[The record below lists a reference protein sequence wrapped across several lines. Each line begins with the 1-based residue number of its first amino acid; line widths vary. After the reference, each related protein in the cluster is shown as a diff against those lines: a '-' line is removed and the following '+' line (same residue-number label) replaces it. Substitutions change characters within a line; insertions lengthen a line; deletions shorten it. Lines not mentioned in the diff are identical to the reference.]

1 MKIGS
6 WAGLLAAAALVAG
19 CGDFWQ
25 APSGNSSTSFTL
37 AKSGAITISTGST
50 SGTSTITVTPGS
62 SFTGTV
68 TLTCAVTTAPSNAS
82 GPTCDLSSSSL
93 TFSTA
98 TAQTSTLTATTTSST
113 TTGIYDITVTGV
125 SGSIAETTKVC
136 VAVGVSSSGC
146 TAATSSSGDF
156 FILNSTTIS
165 GYSIASGTLTALTG
179 SPTSL
184 PSGVTPYSMAV
195 DPTGSFLY
203 VGTSGGIY
211 LYDIGTGGKL
221 TQNTSVLLDDG
232 TSSALQ
238 VDSTG
243 HWLLDASNTTGQP
256 TLYAWPISTT
266 NGESTLGNGVTVPG
280 VLLVSGGNV
289 AVGGMA
295 ISPDNKLVAV
305 AAGSE
310 TETFPFTV
318 GTDFTGAT
326 NPISTKLD
334 KRTATGVAVSVA
346 FNQGTSF
353 LFIGETGDFSTAND
367 SGGLRIIPIASDVLG
382 TEPTA
387 SPYASGGTGP
397 HSILAASNGYVYVAN
412 WVGTS
417 AGNVTA
423 FLLNASTPSLTL
435 QSNPVA
441 TGTEPYGIAEDSTS
455 DFLLVVNNQG
465 SPYFNAFTFDATTT
479 GLLDSSLTSTST
491 GTGPIAIV
499 AVP

>member
-1 MKIGS
+1 
-6 WAGLLAAAALVAG
+6 
-19 CGDFWQ
+19 
-25 APSGNSSTSFTL
+25 
-37 AKSGAITISTGST
+37 
-50 SGTSTITVTPGS
+50 
-62 SFTGTV
+62 
-68 TLTCAVTTAPSNAS
+68 
-82 GPTCDLSSSSL
+82 
-93 TFSTA
+93 
-98 TAQTSTLTATTTSST
+98 
-113 TTGIYDITVTGV
+113 
-125 SGSIAETTKVC
+125 
-136 VAVGVSSSGC
+136 
-146 TAATSSSGDF
+146 
-156 FILNSTTIS
+156 
-165 GYSIASGTLTALTG
+165 
-179 SPTSL
+179 
-184 PSGVTPYSMAV
+184 MAV